1 VKNYILF
8 LDIHLFCFNI
18 YNSMTTKIWDILK
31 YKEMIFV
38 RYRNIDIKQGIKL
51 HTINTNK
58 FKTNLIAV
66 MLTTKLDRNNITKN
80 ALIPAVLR
88 RGTAKLNTQE
98 EINKKLEE
106 MYGASFDC
114 GLDKTGD
121 NQVLKFYIESVNDEF
136 LPQEAE
142 NMLKT
147 SLENIFE
154 IIFNPYLEN
163 ERFKKEYVEQEKE
176 NLKHIIEAKIDNKAR
191 YALDRCIEE
200 MYKEQPY
207 GLYKYG
213 YIEDL
218 QDINEENLYDHYKNL
233 INQCK
238 IDIFVSG
245 IVDDNIESTIK
256 EDENIKKLQD
266 REPQYNEAMLVSKK
280 VDKENIVEE
289 SMDVNQGKLVI
300 GLDLDL
306 EDKDLKYDVIIYNN
320 LLGGSANSKLFQNV
334 REKASLAYTA
344 GSTYYKNKN
353 NIFINCGIE
362 IENFDKCLEIVKKQ
376 IEDMKNGDF
385 TDEEVE
391 NAKQGVI
398 ATIKTV
404 DDEQDTE
411 ITYLFGQE
419 LSNDRLDLEQYMDRV
434 SKVDKNKV
442 IEIAKKV
449 SINTIYFLK
458 N

>member
-1 VKNYILF
+1 MEYKQINIKN
-8 LDIHLFCFNI
+8 
-18 YNSMTTKIWDILK
+18 
-31 YKEMIFV
+31 
-38 RYRNIDIKQGIKL
+38 GINL

-66 MLTTKLDRNNITKN
+66 MLTTKLDKENVTKN

-88 RGTAKLNTQE
+88 RGTASLNTQE

-106 MYGASFDC
+106 MYGASLDC

-136 LPQEAE
+136 LPQDNE
-142 NMLKT
+142 NMLKM

-154 IIFNPYLEN
+154 MVFNPYLEN
-163 ERFKKEYVEQEKE
+163 NCFKKEYVNQEKE
-176 NLKHIIEAKIDNKAR
+176 NLKQIIEGKIDNKAR

-200 MYKEQPY
+200 MYKNEPF

-213 YIEDL
+213 YVEDL
-218 QDINEENLYDHYKNL
+218 NEIDEKNLYEYYINL
-233 INQCK
+233 ISQCK

-245 IVDDNIESTIK
+245 ILNEDIDNLIK
-256 EDENIKKLQD
+256 SNENISKLKE
-266 REPQYNEAMLVSKK
+266 REPDYILPEVKPKVSE
-280 VDKENIVEE
+280 KENIVQE
-289 SMDVNQGKLVI
+289 SMEVNQGKLII
-300 GLDLDL
+300 GLDLNLDNEDL
-306 EDKDLKYDVIIYNN
+306 RYDAMIYNS

-344 GSTYYKNKN
+344 GSSYYRFKN

-362 IENFDKCLEIVKKQ
+362 IENFDKALDIIKKQ

-391 NAKQGVI
+391 NAKQGII
-398 ATIKTV
+398 AAIKSI

-411 ITYLFGQE
+411 ITYFFGQE
-419 LSNDRLDLEQYMDRV
+419 LSKNKLDINSYMERV
-434 SKVDKNKV
+434 SKVNKQNV
-442 IEIAKKV
+442 IDIANKV
-449 SINTIYFLK
+449 SINTVYFLK